1 MSEAVAPLMTI
12 NGFLAWQES
21 QEFRCELI
29 DGRPVAMTGA
39 TFAHDRVVGN
49 LRWTLKTALRAAGS
63 PCEPFG
69 ADIGLV
75 VTPLTLRR
83 PDVAVYCPPFDEA
96 AATSDRPRLIAEV
109 LSRSTEH
116 VDYFV
121 KVEEFKMIDTLQT
134 ILLVSPQAVD
144 LGVWS
149 RDGENW
155 AHRRI
160 RDMND
165 VVDLADL
172 GITLP
177 MQDIYEGVQL
187 VPSRRP
193 RFVWPDQSPE
203 R

>member
-1 MSEAVAPLMTI
+1 MPLMTI
-12 NGFLAWQES
+12 DEFLAWQEL
-21 QEFRCELI
+21 QDVRCELI

-49 LRWTLKTALRAAGS
+49 LRWTLKTRLRAAGS

-116 VDYFV
+116 VDYFI
-121 KVEEFKMIDTLQT
+121 KVEEFKVIDTVQT

-144 LGVWS
+144 LGVWT
-149 RDGENW
+149 RDGGNW
-155 AHRRI
+155 KHHQV
-160 RDMND
+160 RDINE
-165 VVDLADL
+165 VLDLADL
-172 GITLP
+172 GITLA
-177 MQDIYEGVQL
+177 MQDIYDGVQL
-187 VPSRRP
+187 VPSHRP
-193 RFVWPDQSPE
+193 RLVWPNDTSE